1 MDKWRYLTKPSL
13 PTPEEVRKQ
22 IFEYI
27 EVFYNRQRL
36 HSALGNMSPAEHEKR
51 YFEKGNLSKNETEVK
66 LCA

>member
-1 MDKWRYLTKPSL
+1 MLKLEYRADSSL
-13 PTPEEVRKQ
+13 ATQKEAKEQ

-36 HSALGNMSPAEHEKR
+36 HSSNGNMSPLEYER
-51 YFEKGNLSKNETEVK
+51 LYFKKLQAGQNETEVA